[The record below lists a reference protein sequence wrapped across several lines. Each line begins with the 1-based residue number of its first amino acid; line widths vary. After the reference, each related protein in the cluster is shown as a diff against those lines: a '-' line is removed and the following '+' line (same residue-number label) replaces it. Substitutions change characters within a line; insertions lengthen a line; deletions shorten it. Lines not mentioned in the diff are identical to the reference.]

1 MADDVDLVALS
12 ELTES
17 FTGAD
22 LAGLVRQASLQ
33 ALRDSL
39 QTETTNE
46 SDIDLSVHKH
56 HFMSALKS
64 LRPSVSAEVKNQFS
78 TLYINNLMAFCYLVL
93 LIQIVIIISG
103 QNQV

>member
-1 MADDVDLVALS
+1 MADDVDLKELA

-39 QTETTNE
+39 KFDSSSE
-46 SDIDLSVHKH
+46 SDIDLSVHKR
-56 HFMSALKS
+56 HFKLALQHI
-64 LRPSVSAEVKNQFS
+64 RPSVSTEV
-78 TLYINNLMAFCYLVL
+78 
-93 LIQIVIIISG
+93 
-103 QNQV
+103 

>member
-1 MADDVDLVALS
+1 MADDVDLEALADQ
-12 ELTES
+12 TES

-39 QTETTNE
+39 HVEFTNE

-56 HFMSALKS
+56 HFMSALKH
-64 LRPSVSAEVKNQFS
+64 LRPSVSKEVKINS
-78 TLYINNLMAFCYLVL
+78 PHYRIHYINSIL
-93 LIQIVIIISG
+93 LI
-103 QNQV
+103 